1 MLSIIQSIIFGFHY
15 YYIYKIFDQILK
27 SNSILYLKGI
37 NIEKYN
43 IFLIV
48 CFAGLF
54 IISLQHFLLVSM
66 ENELAY
72 HMIVEHSIFFLLG
85 AISVKVAE
93 MILKALVIYQRKQKK
108 TLYKNQNNI
117 IISKST
123 DGWSSFLRKIFKTKR
138 IGYIWIIVSI
148 LILAFW
154 HLPFI
159 FDYSEMH
166 PIVHMMQHISFIF
179 VGVTGFLSI
188 RAFGES
194 YQIFLIF
201 VLSGMMGFVGL
212 IFSVLDNSIYTVYSI
227 AGHNYAGTA
236 MVVVSIILLIVAL
249 PSFAIKKTISYAKT
263 KI

>member
-1 MLSIIQSIIFGFHY
+1 MHFIIRSIIFWLLLLLHL
-15 YYIYKIFDQILK
+15 KIFDQILK
-27 SNSILYLKGI
+27 SDCILYLKGI
-37 NIEKYN
+37 NIKKYN

-54 IISLQHFLLVSM
+54 IISLQPFLLVSM

-85 AISVKVAE
+85 AISVNVAE

-108 TLYKNQNNI
+108 TLYQIQNNI
-117 IISKST
+117 ISRSIY
-123 DGWSSFLRKIFKTKR
+123 GWSFFLRNIFKTKR

-148 LILAFW
+148 LILGFW

-188 RAFGES
+188 RALGES
-194 YQIFLIF
+194 YQIFLIL

-212 IFSVLDNSIYTVYSI
+212 IFSILDNSIYTVYSI
-227 AGHNYAGTA
+227 TGHNYAGTA
-236 MVVVSIILLIVAL
+236 MVIVSIILLVVAL

>member
-1 MLSIIQSIIFGFHY
+1 MSFLVIRLFNLEIFNQ
-15 YYIYKIFDQILK
+15 IFK

-37 NIEKYN
+37 NIKKTK

-48 CFAGLF
+48 CFTGLF
-54 IISLQHFLLVSM
+54 ILSLQPFLLVSM

-72 HMIVEHSIFFLLG
+72 HMIIEHSIFFLLG
-85 AISVKVAE
+85 AISVKVSE

-108 TLYKNQNNI
+108 TVYQNQNQNNI
-117 IISKST
+117 FLKSI
-123 DGWSSFLRKIFKTKR
+123 DGWSFLLRKIFKTKR

-249 PSFAIKKTISYAKT
+249 PSYAIKKTVSYAKT
-263 KI
+263 